1 MVAREETALSS
12 AKLTP
17 KIRYC
22 RCRYTGNP
30 PPDSIEFRHGKSCL
44 LSSNFRIGHNP
55 LGTRDVDGVSVHIN
69 LFPQRAAD
77 GPYWGR
83 HSIPLTDA

>member
-1 MVAREETALSS
+1 MARDSGVTRLSLYELNECIAALALIELSMV
-12 AKLTP
+12 
-17 KIRYC
+17 
-22 RCRYTGNP
+22 G
-30 PPDSIEFRHGKSCL
+30 
-44 LSSNFRIGHNP
+44 
-55 LGTRDVDGVSVHIN
+55 GTRDVDGVSVHIN